1 LGEDHLWHGVAQG
14 VRVARRQH
22 GIERPEQPEP
32 DPIMEEAEEVKEA
45 EEEIVATPTL
55 NDVPEGEEPG
65 RLR

>member
-1 LGEDHLWHGVAQG
+1 VAQG
-14 VRVARRQH
+14 IREARRQH

-32 DPIMEEAEEVKEA
+32 EPIMEEAEEVKEA

-55 NDVPEGEEPG
+55 DEVSEGEEPG